1 MHTLGFFIG
10 EQLILFA
17 FFEGIMKKIFVIFV
31 ISLLIF
37 LSADKT
43 LAKELA
49 SGSSA
54 KIEFT
59 KESKAS
65 DARVKVLQD
74 YLNQY
79 NSPLVPLAPV
89 FVKYADQYDLDWKMV
104 AAISGVE
111 STFGQQIP
119 YGSYNGWGWGIY
131 GTNMIYFSS
140 WEDGI
145 KTVSQGLRENYLN
158 KWGATNVYEIG
169 RFYAASPTWAQRVDY
184 FMGKISDFALRNPQ
198 SALPLSI

>member
-1 MHTLGFFIG
+1 LERTLTVRFFITD
-10 EQLILFA
+10 
-17 FFEGIMKKIFVIFV
+17 MKKIFILFV
-31 ISLLIF
+31 LYLLFQF
-37 LSADKT
+37 LTQEA

-54 KIEFT
+54 KIEFV
-59 KESKAS
+59 KQSKNQDS
-65 DARVKVLQD
+65 RVKILRD

-79 NSPLVPLAPV
+79 NSPLVEYAPI
-89 FVKYADQYDLDWKMV
+89 FVKYADKYSLDWKLV

-119 YGSYNGWGWGIY
+119 YNSYNGWGWGIY
-131 GTNMIYFSS
+131 GTNMIYFTS

-145 KTVSQGLRENYLN
+145 KTVSEGLRENYIN
-158 KWGATNVYEIG
+158 KWGASDVYEIG

>member
-1 MHTLGFFIG
+1 MRKLIIVFLVIIIS
-10 EQLILFA
+10 QLTA
-17 FFEGIMKKIFVIFV
+17 N
-31 ISLLIF
+31 
-37 LSADKT
+37 SANAT
-43 LAKELA
+43 ELA

-54 KIEFT
+54 KIELVKVKNFD
-59 KESKAS
+59 S
-65 DARVKVLQD
+65 RVKILED
-74 YLNQY
+74 YLNQF
-79 NSPLVPLAPV
+79 NSPLVGEASS
-89 FVKYADQYDLDWKMV
+89 FVKYADEYNLDFRLV

-111 STFGQQIP
+111 STFGHQIP
-119 YGSYNGWGWGIY
+119 YSTYNGWGWGIY

-145 KTVSQGLRENYLN
+145 KTVSEGLRTNYLN

-169 RFYAASPTWAQRVDY
+169 RIYAASPTWASRVEY